1 MEGDCLIAARVT
13 ISQRSLADLGQYDD
27 MADRYRTASGWS
39 VEPVTMTSTP
49 DRHDGRWL
57 RVRYLGYYVADC
69 GSVAE
74 LERWVPLADLEQDA
88 LMLAA

>member
-1 MEGDCLIAARVT
+1 
-13 ISQRSLADLGQYDD
+13 
-27 MADRYRTASGWS
+27 MAERYRTGSGWS
-39 VEPVTMTSTP
+39 VELVSLTLTP

-74 LERWVPLADLEQDA
+74 LERWVTLADLQRDA
-88 LMLAA
+88 LTLAA